1 MLGQKGAA
9 AQVVEN
15 RGFRL
20 DGRVITC
27 EIGHRMRSLSRR
39 AGLVAAFTLGALLAV
54 SSGAGAQI
62 PKTVE
67 HPYVAPSDQALLVFS
82 RPRRRQASEVEVRVV
97 NQGGR
102 CLAFL
107 KNDWHMAAP
116 MWPGKHMLMVV
127 TGSAPPAV
135 QLMQVKLS
143 AGKTYVV
150 KLRTRVSSKNPIE
163 IVVVRRADQPLEA
176 FPPEVRALVPAK
188 PDLRKCTEWV
198 SWKSGKIESRA
209 ERVKHDWDQAS
220 DEHLDAHTVRRND
233 GWTAAE
239 VRGE

>member
-1 MLGQKGAA
+1 LLGQKGAG

-15 RGFRL
+15 RRFRL

-27 EIGHRMRSLSRR
+27 EIGHKVVSLSRR
-39 AGLVAAFTLGALLAV
+39 AGRAAAVTLGAVLAL

-67 HPYVAPSDQALLVFS
+67 HPYVAPSDQALVVFS

-102 CLAFL
+102 CLALL

-116 MWPGKHMLMVV
+116 MWPGKHMLMLV
-127 TGSAPPAV
+127 TGTAPPTV
-135 QLMQVKLS
+135 QLMQVRLS

-150 KLRTRVSSKNPIE
+150 KLRARVNSKNPIE
-163 IVVVRRADQPLEA
+163 IEVVRRADQPLEA

-209 ERVKHDWDQAS
+209 ERVKHDWDQAT
-220 DEHLDAHTVRRND
+220 DERLQEHTVRRND

-239 VRGE
+239 VRGD